1 MVKSAVTVDA
11 RIFYMKIGELS
22 KRTGCPIGTIRFYEM
37 KGVLPGI
44 ARSMS
49 GHRTYSAV
57 DLERLRFIMD
67 CRANGMKLECIRRFL
82 AFRDDPSSGSEG
94 LLESIEIYL
103 EQVGRKRKELDR
115 LEKYLNGIRRT
126 LSGKG
131 IASGST
137 TGE

>member
-1 MVKSAVTVDA
+1 
-11 RIFYMKIGELS
+11 MKIGELS

-67 CRANGMKLECIRRFL
+67 CRANGMKKRLSMVLWWHAQDLCPAI
-82 AFRDDPSSGSEG
+82 SGDSCRM
-94 LLESIEIYL
+94 ES
-103 EQVGRKRKELDR
+103 
-115 LEKYLNGIRRT
+115 
-126 LSGKG
+126 
-131 IASGST
+131 
-137 TGE
+137 TG